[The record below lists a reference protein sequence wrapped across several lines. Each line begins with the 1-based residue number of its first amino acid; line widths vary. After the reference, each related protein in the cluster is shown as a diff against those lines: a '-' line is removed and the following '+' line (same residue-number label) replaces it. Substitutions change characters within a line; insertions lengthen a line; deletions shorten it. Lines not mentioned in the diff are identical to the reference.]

1 MSYIVE
7 SSLKLIKPIYRRS
20 SFHRS
25 VIEEVDE
32 QQLRNAYA
40 TCRSITKH
48 YAKTFYMATRFLPN
62 HKQRSIFAI
71 YALCRYLDNLVDEAE
86 DLIKQ
91 KKINHSQIYDKLV
104 DWKSKLQSTYDG
116 NLHDDAILYA
126 FSDVLKRYY
135 IPIDLPFL
143 LVEGVYTDQVKN
155 RFQTF
160 EEVYDY
166 SYKVA
171 SVVGLITSKVFGYQD
186 PTAKQ
191 YAIDLG
197 IAMQLT
203 NIIRDVGEDIERGRI
218 YLPME
223 DLHRFNVD
231 EQKFLSG
238 TMTPNTKN
246 LLAFQVNR
254 ARSYYQKAEPGI
266 QLLDRDSRLPVY
278 LASRNYSRILDK
290 VEENNYDVFS
300 QRAYLN
306 STEKLRILPKVWF
319 QMVC

>member
-71 YALCRYLDNLVDEAE
+71 YALCRYLDNLVDESE
-86 DLIKQ
+86 DLINQ
-91 KKINHSQIYDKLV
+91 KKINHSQIYDKLA

-116 NLHDDAILYA
+116 NLQDDAILYA

-143 LVEGVYTDQVKN
+143 LVEGVYTDLVKN

-160 EEVYDY
+160 DEVYDY

-186 PTAKQ
+186 LKAKQ

-203 NIIRDVGEDIERGRI
+203 NIIRDVGEDIERSRI